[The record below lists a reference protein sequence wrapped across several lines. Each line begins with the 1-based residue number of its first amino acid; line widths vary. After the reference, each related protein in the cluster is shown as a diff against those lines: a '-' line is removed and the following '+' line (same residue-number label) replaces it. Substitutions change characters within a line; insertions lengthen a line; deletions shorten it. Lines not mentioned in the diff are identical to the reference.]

1 MNELLQIQAYVNEMD
16 EVNNPPAEADQV
28 TLALSQ
34 QAKDG
39 NLDLAKQ
46 KEQQRAS
53 TTPPKFQTRVMPR
66 HGTVSKSYQDVNS

>member
-1 MNELLQIQAYVNEMD
+1 MMNELLQIQAYVNEMD

-46 KEQQRAS
+46 KEREYLKKA
-53 TTPPKFQTRVMPR
+53 
-66 HGTVSKSYQDVNS
+66 